1 MGRVLEVISI
11 LEKYPITREALES
24 CYSSTF
30 RLSTWDMF
38 LKLSPYWRNIPSQE
52 KLLSHA
58 ILLFSGCQHGTS
70 HVLEVISI
78 LEKYPVTRE
87 ALESGYSTFRWST
100 WDVFLKLSPYW
111 RNIPSQEKLLSHAIL
126 LSGCQH
132 GTCS

>member
-30 RLSTWDMF
+30 RWSTWDVFLKLSPYWRNIPSREALVSCYSSTFRWSTWDEF

-58 ILLFSGCQHGTS
+58 ILFSGGQHGTFS
-70 HVLEVISI
+70 
-78 LEKYPVTRE
+78 
-87 ALESGYSTFRWST
+87 
-100 WDVFLKLSPYW
+100 
-111 RNIPSQEKLLSHAIL
+111 
-126 LSGCQH
+126 
-132 GTCS
+132 